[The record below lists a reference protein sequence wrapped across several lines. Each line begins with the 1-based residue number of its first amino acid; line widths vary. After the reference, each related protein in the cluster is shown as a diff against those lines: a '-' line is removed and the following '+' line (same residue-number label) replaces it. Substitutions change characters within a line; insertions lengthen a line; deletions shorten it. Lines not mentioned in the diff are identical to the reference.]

1 MPGPVAAAASRLRAA
16 RRWSIGL
23 LLAAASCHSAADDP
37 RVQCADLAD
46 RRVGRPEFWDRLLI
60 REGPAVRAAAARA
73 AGETR
78 DVRLSGAVMRAL
90 DVEERDDVR
99 AEQLFAL
106 GQIAD
111 PASTAVLLKWID
123 ANVPALRAAAVEALG
138 KLKIA
143 NTVATL
149 TSHVFDPEPEVRGAT
164 LLALARIA
172 GRRNTSREPLDADS
186 QSGLLRGAAAL
197 LEDPDA
203 GVRWKAAYALAEIE
217 IPGRVPALRRAAASP
232 DLETRFFGTSGLVRI
247 AASRPPG
254 GEGEPAT
261 DPEERPTAA
270 DFLPG
275 LKDASPHVAALAAS
289 GLGWVGGSAAVAPL
303 AATAGG
309 SGPPSRWH
317 AQRAAVAA
325 LAQIVTRLGA
335 TLDAKAKEAALA
347 AIRMGEES
355 ASLSVATESMR
366 AALSLASDPAA
377 VPLRDLEASPGASR
391 TSFGRV
397 ARIHALSG
405 GKFEQSGPLL
415 LRLAADSDPFVA
427 SEALDALN
435 TFAVDALQGPPRD
448 DARLKQLAE
457 VARRAAASSDPAVAG
472 NALQLLKVCGTK
484 EDLALVADVCARL
497 PSDES
502 AEARVDAIHTAAAL
516 AGKEAQ
522 AMLRT
527 ARADPS
533 PSVVAAAEE
542 EWKKLGFPEEPPP
555 PPRLSGPPVSASDGG
570 GRRSSVALEPGVDFL
585 SSRPNPRVVLHFAAG
600 DVVIELL
607 REQAPHHVKM
617 LLERVRAGLCDGL
630 PIHRVVTG
638 FVVQGLD
645 PRGDG
650 WGTGGLFLRDEI
662 NREPYLRGTVGMPN
676 AGPDSGGCQLFV
688 TVVPT
693 PHLDGRYT
701 VFGRVVSGM
710 DVVDALDVSN
720 VCTQA
725 EVIP

>member
-1 MPGPVAAAASRLRAA
+1 MAGPVAAAASRLRAA

-23 LLAAASCHSAADDP
+23 ALAAAACHSAADDP
-37 RVQCADLAD
+37 RVRCADLAD

-60 REGPAVRAAAARA
+60 HEGPAVRAAAARA
-73 AGETR
+73 AGATR
-78 DVRLSGAVMRAL
+78 DVRLSGAVLRAL
-90 DVEERDDVR
+90 DVEERDEVR
-99 AEQLFAL
+99 VEQLFAL

-149 TSHVFDPEPEVRGAT
+149 TSHLFDPAPEVRGAT

-172 GRRNTSREPLDADS
+172 GRRNATREPLDADS
-186 QSGLLRGAAAL
+186 QSGLLRGATAL

-203 GVRWKAAYALAEIE
+203 SVRWKAAYALSEIDVA
-217 IPGRVPALRRAAASP
+217 GRAPALRRAAASP
-232 DLETRFFGTSGLVRI
+232 DLETRFFGMNGLVQL
-247 AASRPPG
+247 AASRAPNE
-254 GEGEPAT
+254 EGESAT
-261 DPEERPTAA
+261 PSKVRPEAA
-270 DFLPG
+270 DFLPK

-289 GLGWVGGSAAVAPL
+289 GLGWVGGGDAVAPL
-303 AATAGG
+303 AAAAGEG
-309 SGPPSRWH
+309 EPASRWH
-317 AQRAAVAA
+317 VQRAAVAA
-325 LAQIVTRLGA
+325 LAQIVSRLGA
-335 TLDAKAKEAALA
+335 TIDAKVKEAALA
-347 AIRMGEES
+347 AIRKAEAS
-355 ASLSVATESMR
+355 ASLSVATEAMR
-366 AALSLASDPAA
+366 SALSLADDPAA
-377 VPLRDLEASPGASR
+377 VALRDLAASPGASS
-391 TSFGRV
+391 TSFARV

-435 TFAVDALQGPPRD
+435 SFAVDAMQGPQPDVERQ
-448 DARLKQLAE
+448 RQLAD
-457 VARRAAASSDPAVAG
+457 VARRSAISSDPAVAG
-472 NALQLLKVCGTK
+472 NALLLLKVCGTK
-484 EDLALVADVCARL
+484 EDLALAADICARL
-497 PSDES
+497 SSDEA

-522 AMLRT
+522 SMLRT
-527 ARADPS
+527 ARSDPS
-533 PSVVAAAEE
+533 PSVVAAADE
-542 EWKKLGFPEEPPP
+542 EWKKLGLPEEPPP
-555 PPRLSGPPVSASDGG
+555 PPRLSGPPGGESDGG
-570 GRRSSVALEPGVDFL
+570 GRPSSVAIEPGVDFL
-585 SSRPNPRVVLHFAAG
+585 STRPNPRVVLHFAAG

-645 PRGDG
+645 PRSDG

-662 NREPYLRGTVGMPN
+662 NREPYLRGAVGMPN
-676 AGPDSGGCQLFV
+676 AGPDSGGCQIFV

-693 PHLDGRYT
+693 PRLDGRYT
-701 VFGRVVSGM
+701 VFGRVLSGM
-710 DVVDALDVSN
+710 DVVDTLDVSN
-720 VCTQA
+720 VCTKA
-725 EVIP
+725 EVLP